1 MKLRKSILQTL
12 SVATM
17 VFVSGA
23 AMAVSECPNNN
34 IVELWSGS
42 GGEILIV
49 LDNAPPIYVQ
59 APTTATDSAQK
70 NAMATAMT
78 ALAAG
83 KVVTIRYASDGVAC
97 GSGPSRTD
105 FAGIWIMR

>member
-1 MKLRKSILQTL
+1 MKRYIGPALCVIVISL
-12 SVATM
+12 
-17 VFVSGA
+17 VSGA

-34 IVELWSGS
+34 IVELWGGA

-59 APTTATDSAQK
+59 APTSATDSAQK
-70 NAMATAMT
+70 NAMATALT

-83 KVVTIRYASDGVAC
+83 KVVTIRYATDGVAC
-97 GSGPSRTD
+97 ASGPSRTD